1 MAWADIFSKIA
12 EKKPIIHC
20 ITNIVTV
27 NDCAN
32 VLLAIGASPV
42 MAHHEMEV
50 KEITSGSDALVCN
63 MGAIENFE
71 AMLIAGRKA
80 NSLGHPV
87 VIDPVGV
94 ASSSYRR
101 SLCLKLIEECHPT
114 CIRGNVSEIKALA
127 LDETISKGVDAKN
140 GESISDDM
148 LKKLAKKYNTIIVV
162 SGETDLVSDGES
174 IYEVHGGTPFFK
186 GITGG
191 GCMSTVIIAGFLA
204 IERNIES
211 VAAAVKTVNY
221 VGENAAKAT
230 VNGAGG
236 SMTFK
241 NEFIN
246 LLSILAN
253 PSFKSRKKRR

>member
-1 MAWADIFSKIA
+1 MAWADVFSKIA

-80 NSLGHPV
+80 DSLGHPV

-101 SLCLKLIEECHPT
+101 SLCLKLIVECHPT

-140 GESISDDM
+140 GESI
-148 LKKLAKKYNTIIVV
+148 
-162 SGETDLVSDGES
+162 
-174 IYEVHGGTPFFK
+174 YEVHGGTTFFK

-211 VAAAVKTVNY
+211 VAAAVRTVNY

-253 PSFKSRKKRR
+253 PSFRSRKKRR

>member
-1 MAWADIFSKIA
+1 
-12 EKKPIIHC
+12 
-20 ITNIVTV
+20 
-27 NDCAN
+27 
-32 VLLAIGASPV
+32 
-42 MAHHEMEV
+42 
-50 KEITSGSDALVCN
+50 
-63 MGAIENFE
+63 
-71 AMLIAGRKA
+71 
-80 NSLGHPV
+80 
-87 VIDPVGV
+87 
-94 ASSSYRR
+94 
-101 SLCLKLIEECHPT
+101 
-114 CIRGNVSEIKALA
+114 
-127 LDETISKGVDAKN
+127 
-140 GESISDDM
+140 M

-211 VAAAVKTVNY
+211 VAAAVRTVNY

-253 PSFKSRKKRR
+253 PSFRSRKKRR